1 MSFDYRQIHQLL
13 HNDDEGH
20 FMQSDGFFTSL
31 QMLGGYFRRSFF
43 HPSFVDM
50 AITSLKN
57 CITTKVRHLSFHPIL
72 FCTKHFGN
80 ISYQR
85 VSCHKQLNVF
95 QPCKCF
101 GYAACQNIPSQINL
115 YIVCMNF
122 FILIVTIVAIN
133 LSRNN
138 RISSQGSYTPGSRRR
153 FRRRIKEWIVLL
165 IIINFISCL
174 M

>member
-1 MSFDYRQIHQLL
+1 MVDTHPHPKRLWNDSSFSKKGKTEEENVSFDYRQIHQLL

-43 HPSFVDM
+43 HPFFVDM

-80 ISYQR
+80 
-85 VSCHKQLNVF
+85 KEF
-95 QPCKCF
+95 P
-101 GYAACQNIPSQINL
+101 
-115 YIVCMNF
+115 
-122 FILIVTIVAIN
+122 VTSSSTFSSLASVLGMPPVKIFHRK
-133 LSRNN
+133 STS
-138 RISSQGSYTPGSRRR
+138 ISS
-153 FRRRIKEWIVLL
+153 
-165 IIINFISCL
+165 
-174 M
+174 